1 MNNNL
6 FLLSVSIENKIESFL
21 VCIDTD
27 KSNLD
32 DVMNKIKFIHGNDA
46 VPIYFIN
53 TEVDIKDRIGSLSD
67 RYEFLMSAL
76 RRYMFFDYIINDYR
90 IVTFDEPNREL
101 IKTDIELKLV
111 LYGHF
116 GEKKEK
122 IIDNFINMYYPLA
135 KINKI
140 YANKENIKSIL
151 DLIDHKMNTLMI
163 TSDLDLS
170 TILSLTGY
178 MINIRMIDNEYN
190 IYKVWKDYNR
200 LNIEPEIR

>member
-1 MNNNL
+1 
-6 FLLSVSIENKIESFL
+6 
-21 VCIDTD
+21 
-27 KSNLD
+27 
-32 DVMNKIKFIHGNDA
+32 
-46 VPIYFIN
+46 
-53 TEVDIKDRIGSLSD
+53 
-67 RYEFLMSAL
+67 MSAL

-90 IVTFDEPNREL
+90 IITFDEPNREL

-116 GEKKEK
+116 SEKREK
-122 IIDNFINMYYPLA
+122 IVDNYINMYYPLA
-135 KINKI
+135 KVNKV

-163 TSDLDLS
+163 TTDLDLN

-190 IYKVWKDYNR
+190 IYKVWKEFN
-200 LNIEPEIR
+200 NIHIEPEIR

>member
-6 FLLSVSIENKIESFL
+6 FLLSVNVGNKVESFL
-21 VCIDTD
+21 ACIDID
-27 KSNLD
+27 KSNLNE
-32 DVMNKIKFIHGNDA
+32 VMDKIKAIYGNDA
-46 VPIYFIN
+46 MPIYFIN
-53 TEVDIKDRIGSLSD
+53 TDIEDRDKIGPLSM
-67 RYEFLMSAL
+67 RYEFLTEAL
-76 RRYMFFDYIINDYR
+76 RRYIFFDYIINDYR
-90 IVTFDEPNREL
+90 IVSFNEPNKEL
-101 IKTDIELKLV
+101 IKNNIELKLV
-111 LYGHF
+111 LYGQF
-116 GEKKEK
+116 ETKKEK
-122 IIDNFINMYYPLA
+122 IVDNYINMYYPLA
-135 KINKI
+135 KVNKV

-163 TSDLDLS
+163 TSDLDLN